1 MQARNRFTVLVIVAA
16 ASMLPMVAV
25 AAGTPPTE
33 VAVTAMPTEVVAAAQ
48 SGLASLIR
56 EHASVQPREAF
67 AQPFVRQQVDE
78 ATLTLGRG
86 FQVYTIA
93 PERILKDRAGFS
105 ASCTPTDMWRFLVLD
120 GERTVGLLTV
130 AQVEGRWATVAF
142 GGAQLAEEMQ
152 QVFAT
157 WTQETGYQ
165 IRFIRVYQA
174 TADFVE
180 VSPGPGQAEF
190 VPMTSGRIA
199 LNLDN
204 RAFDPQQLLP
214 ERQVFPAL
222 VEQVATALGVEPE
235 LK

>member
-1 MQARNRFTVLVIVAA
+1 
-16 ASMLPMVAV
+16 
-25 AAGTPPTE
+25 
-33 VAVTAMPTEVVAAAQ
+33 VTLGGG
-48 SGLASLIR
+48 S
-56 EHASVQPREAF
+56 HASSKPIHSVGHCRGGEHVADGRRRGRDATDRGGGHGHANRGGGGSTEF